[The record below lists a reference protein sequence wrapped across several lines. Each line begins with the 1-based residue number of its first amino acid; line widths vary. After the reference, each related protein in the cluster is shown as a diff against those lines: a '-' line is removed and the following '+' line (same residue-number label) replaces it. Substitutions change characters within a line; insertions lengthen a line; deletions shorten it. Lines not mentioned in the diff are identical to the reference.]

1 MQYSAHAP
9 SQFLCTH
16 MDRLLPTW
24 SRPIASVLIVLQP
37 CSCDL
42 LERTP
47 VAEEQKQQLRQ
58 SFLQFGYEVAAK
70 LNYLGHLVEVFDPRT
85 GLPLLSS
92 AGQLRLDD
100 VAIVRSC
107 LGYPTVDS
115 FGCSVILHPDWGS
128 SVYPSTLLSSAA
140 PDLVD
145 LVSRAMKIEMQN
157 RSRLSFPGVASGDRS
172 ATNLSRAAVG

>member
-16 MDRLLPTW
+16 MDKLLPIW
-24 SRPIASVLIVLQP
+24 SRPISSVLVVLQP
-37 CSCDL
+37 CSCSL
-42 LERTP
+42 LERTSA
-47 VAEEQKQQLRQ
+47 AEKQKQQLRQ
-58 SFLQFGYEVAAK
+58 SFLQFGFEVAAK

-85 GLPLLSS
+85 GLPLLSA

-128 SVYPSTLLSSAA
+128 SVYPSTLLSSA
-140 PDLVD
+140 PPEVVD
-145 LVSRAMKIEMQN
+145 LVTRATKIEMQN
-157 RSRLSFPGVASGDRS
+157 RSQLSFQEIASDDQS
-172 ATNLSRAAVG
+172 ATSLLQAAVG